1 MMRINPSKK
10 SREMPMMESSNISSK
25 NEIKAPMVRE
35 FLDQRREILYKILK
49 ESIADF
55 PGAEISVSIDMV
67 TVKIDSVHLAEV
79 CELLKFTEKF
89 GFDYLS
95 SITVVDYEEEQER
108 FEMVY
113 HLISIRRHHKMTI
126 KVSLPS
132 NDPTVPSVLSIW
144 KSADWFEREAHDL
157 FGIKFE
163 GRENLPPLLLF
174 EGFEGYPGRKSYPF
188 YDYGEW

>member
-79 CELLKFTEKF
+79 CELLKFAEKF

-113 HLISIRRHHKMTI
+113 HLISIRRDHKMAI

-188 YDYGEW
+188 YDYEEW

>member
-1 MMRINPSKK
+1 
-10 SREMPMMESSNISSK
+10 MPMMESSNISSK
-25 NEIKAPMVRE
+25 REIKAPMVRE
-35 FLDQRREILYKILK
+35 FLDQRGENLHKILK

-67 TVKIDSVHLAEV
+67 TVQIDSVHLAEV
-79 CELLKFTEKF
+79 CELLKYTEKF

-95 SITVVDYEEEQER
+95 CITVVDYEEEQER

-113 HLISIRRHHKMTI
+113 HLISIRQRHKMAI

-157 FGIKFE
+157 FGIKFK
-163 GRENLPPLLLF
+163 GRENLLPLLLF
-174 EGFEGYPGRKSYPF
+174 EEFEGYPGRKSYPF
-188 YDYGEW
+188 HDYGEW

>member
-1 MMRINPSKK
+1 MRINPSKK

-79 CELLKFTEKF
+79 CELLKFAEKF

-113 HLISIRRHHKMTI
+113 HLISIRRDHKMAI

-188 YDYGEW
+188 YDYEEW

>member
-1 MMRINPSKK
+1 
-10 SREMPMMESSNISSK
+10 MPMMESSNIPSK
-25 NEIKAPMVRE
+25 REIKVPMVRE
-35 FLDQRREILYKILK
+35 CLDQRGENLHKILK
-49 ESIADF
+49 ESIAGF
-55 PGAEISVSIDMV
+55 SGAEISVSIDMV
-67 TVKIDSVHLAEV
+67 TLRIDSVDLAEV
-79 CELLKFTEKF
+79 CELLKYTEKF

-95 SITVVDYEEEQER
+95 CITVVDYEEKQEI

-113 HLISIRRHHKMTI
+113 HLVSIRRHHKMAI

-163 GRENLPPLLLF
+163 GRENLSPLLLF
-174 EGFEGYPGRKSYPF
+174 EEFEGYPGRKSYPF
-188 YDYGEW
+188 HDYGEW

>member
-1 MMRINPSKK
+1 
-10 SREMPMMESSNISSK
+10 MPMMESSNISSK
-25 NEIKAPMVRE
+25 REIKAPMVRE
-35 FLDQRREILYKILK
+35 FLDQRGENLHKILK

-67 TVKIDSVHLAEV
+67 TVQIDSVHLAEV
-79 CELLKFTEKF
+79 CELLKYTEKF

-95 SITVVDYEEEQER
+95 CITVVDYEEEQER

-113 HLISIRRHHKMTI
+113 HLISIRRRHKMAI

-157 FGIKFE
+157 FGIKFK
-163 GRENLPPLLLF
+163 GRENLLPLLLF
-174 EGFEGYPGRKSYPF
+174 EEFEGYPGRKSYPF
-188 YDYGEW
+188 HDYGEW

>member
-1 MMRINPSKK
+1 MRINPSKK

-79 CELLKFTEKF
+79 C
-89 GFDYLS
+89 
-95 SITVVDYEEEQER
+95 
-108 FEMVY
+108 
-113 HLISIRRHHKMTI
+113 
-126 KVSLPS
+126 
-132 NDPTVPSVLSIW
+132 
-144 KSADWFEREAHDL
+144 
-157 FGIKFE
+157 
-163 GRENLPPLLLF
+163 
-174 EGFEGYPGRKSYPF
+174 
-188 YDYGEW
+188 

>member
-1 MMRINPSKK
+1 
-10 SREMPMMESSNISSK
+10 MMESSNIPSK
-25 NEIKAPMVRE
+25 REIKVPMVRE
-35 FLDQRREILYKILK
+35 CLDQRGENLHKILK
-49 ESIADF
+49 ESIAGF
-55 PGAEISVSIDMV
+55 SGAEISVSIDMV
-67 TVKIDSVHLAEV
+67 TLRIDSVDLAEV
-79 CELLKFTEKF
+79 CELLKYIEKF

-95 SITVVDYEEEQER
+95 CITVVDYEEKQEI

-113 HLISIRRHHKMTI
+113 HLVSIRRHHKMAI